1 MAAGKQVVKA
11 PDLYR
16 EKYGVRF
23 NPLRDP
29 QTNRPMCAIPDWKIE
44 ARMYLCA
51 KEKAPKGWLG
61 KAEHFMRMM
70 TYLLSASKKPFQWNP
85 NAKRIVQAYFDH
97 DFVAIAGHGGSGKSE
112 TIAIISIGEFVSS
125 PEDTAILVTSTSLS
139 ESRSRI
145 WGRIE
150 VYWQDVCD
158 YFGGE
163 QNTPGELVSSSGLIR
178 YKLGNRKDDT
188 RGIKLVPGKESEVR
202 EGVGRMKGFHAKRVR
217 FMADELSDLSHK
229 LLEAAESNLFTN
241 PDFKMAAAFNP
252 ASFFDPAGVFSEPKD
267 GWGSVNVITSDGWDT
282 KRGYCI
288 RFDGE
293 KSPNVLC
300 KDGEKLWEGLLTKEK
315 LEDRR
320 KFLGDNSPIFM
331 SQYRGSWSEVGLA
344 DGIYSE
350 AEIIKYRGMSKVEV
364 WTSAK
369 TKAGGF
375 DPSFVHDGDRA
386 VLVVGDVGKAIS
398 FEKDLPCADCTETIY
413 LDERL
418 DTTKDKKE
426 QVVTNLKAA
435 CIKHNLDPTYLAM
448 DATGGGDVFATL
460 MSRDPFFSNKFMK
473 VQFGGEASQMITDG
487 RKGVDKFVNM
497 VSELWYAAKSL
508 LRMGQIRGLRPEIVR
523 EMTLRLYEE
532 SGSKKKVKIEP
543 KKDMKTR
550 LNGRSPDAADA
561 YFLFI
566 HAARSRLGL
575 RSADGVAKIAKKA
588 ASDDPMAGMFDWGKP
603 KKKRVNQDDGN
614 YVSSS
619 GGWGDEGGSAWSP

>member
-1 MAAGKQVVKA
+1 MPKTAPP
-11 PDLYR
+11 PDLLR
-16 EKYGVRF
+16 RKYGVEF
-23 NPLRDP
+23 QPLVDP
-29 QTNRPMCAIPDWKIE
+29 VSKRPICPLPDWKIE
-44 ARMYLCA
+44 AKMYLCSHD
-51 KEKAPKGWLG
+51 KAPAEWLG
-61 KAEHFMRMM
+61 KAEHFIRMM
-70 TYLLSASKKPFQWNP
+70 TYVLSAAKRPFQWNP
-85 NAKRIVQAYFDH
+85 NAKRIIHAYFEH
-97 DFVAIAGHGGSGKSE
+97 DFLALAGHGGSGKSE
-112 TIAIISIGEFVSS
+112 TLAIIAIGEFLSS
-125 PEDTAILVTSTSLS
+125 PATTAILVTSTSLS

-202 EGVGRMKGFHAKRVR
+202 EGVGRMKGFHARRVR
-217 FMADELSDLSHK
+217 FLADELSDLSHK

-252 ASFFDPAGVFSEPKD
+252 ASFFDPAGVFSEPEH
-267 GWGSVNVITSDGWDT
+267 GWGSVNVLTSSGWKT
-282 KRGYCI
+282 KRGYCL

-293 KSPNVLC
+293 TSPNVIA

-320 KFLGDNSPIFM
+320 VFLGDNSPIFM
-331 SQYRGSWSEVGLA
+331 SQYRGAWSEVGLA
-344 DGIYSE
+344 DSIYTE
-350 AEIIKYRGMSKVEV
+350 AEIIKYLGMTKVAV
-364 WTSAK
+364 WTSQK
-369 TKAGGF
+369 TTAGGF

-386 VLVVGDVGKAIS
+386 VLVLGDSGAAIC
-398 FEKDLPCADCTETIY
+398 FEKSLPCAECTQVVY

-426 QVVTNLKAA
+426 QVITNLKAA
-435 CIKHNLDPTYLAM
+435 CIKHDLDPVNLAM

-473 VQFGGEASQMITDG
+473 VQFGGEASEMTTDG
-487 RKGVDKFVNM
+487 RKGKDKFVNM

-508 LRMGQIRGLRPEIVR
+508 LRMGQIRGLKPEIVR

-532 SGSKKKVKIEP
+532 SGAKKKIRIEP
-543 KKDMKTR
+543 KSDMKAR
-550 LNGRSPDAADA
+550 LNGRSPDVSDA

-566 HAARSRLGL
+566 HACRARLGL
-575 RSADGVAKIAKKA
+575 KSADGIAKSQKRA
-588 ASDDPMAGMFDWGKP
+588 PSDDPMAGMYAWGV
-603 KKKRVNQDDGN
+603 KKKPRVNEQEFVQSGGGWADDG
-614 YVSSS
+614 
-619 GGWGDEGGSAWSP
+619 